1 MGVQPPALPCTSLHT
16 QVHSSPLHI
25 KKTNFFFWKQHWKTL
40 LSQSNFPLTYSEVS
54 APATRF
60 PPHLSHVPLLLHH
73 PISAGRTAL
82 FYKISSPHCAF
93 PCPPSHHLSDRHQ
106 QHAVLPSHTLTC
118 SDLPAPPCTN
128 PCQAPR
134 SGDGCGDTGR
144 IGGWCS
150 FLLKRRAGVFLF
162 LCTLLNFS
170 GSVCLIFTCA
180 VSTRAA
186 LSPGPAA
193 LPQLCKRGAEKNKE
207 GGEDPNPTAMLAE
220 VAIKGRN
227 QVL

>member
-1 MGVQPPALPCTSLHT
+1 MQPGSPCITPPPQAPPGAAARPCMGVQPPALPCTSLHT
-16 QVHSSPLHI
+16 RVHSSPLHI

-82 FYKISSPHCAF
+82 FYKISSPRCAF
-93 PCPPSHHLSDRHQ
+93 PCPPSHHLNDRHQ

-134 SGDGCGDTGR
+134 SGDGCGVTGEDR
-144 IGGWCS
+144 RVVQFPFKKESRCLPVPLHTLE
-150 FLLKRRAGVFLF
+150 FLR
-162 LCTLLNFS
+162 
-170 GSVCLIFTCA
+170 VCLPHLHLCCKHKSCTE
-180 VSTRAA
+180 
-186 LSPGPAA
+186 
-193 LPQLCKRGAEKNKE
+193 PQACSS
-207 GGEDPNPTAMLAE
+207 PTAL
-220 VAIKGRN
+220 
-227 QVL
+227 